1 MLRIKKNDTVKVVA
15 GKSSGKTGRVLSL
28 DWERNRVVVEHA
40 QMVKRH
46 VRPNPAK
53 GIKGGIVEQESSISI
68 SSVMLVCPACGPVRL
83 HAQVLPEGRKVRA
96 CRKCG
101 NTFD

>member
-1 MLRIKKNDTVKVVA
+1 MLPIKKGDMVKVMA
-15 GKSSGKTGRVLSL
+15 GRDRGKTGKVLSWDQAKNRVL
-28 DWERNRVVVEHA
+28 VEHA

-53 GIKGGIVEQESSISI
+53 NIKGGIMARESPIAASN
-68 SSVMLVCPACGPVRL
+68 VMLLCPTCGPIRPK
-83 HAQVLPEGRKVRA
+83 AQLLPEGRKVRA

-101 NTFD
+101 NTLD